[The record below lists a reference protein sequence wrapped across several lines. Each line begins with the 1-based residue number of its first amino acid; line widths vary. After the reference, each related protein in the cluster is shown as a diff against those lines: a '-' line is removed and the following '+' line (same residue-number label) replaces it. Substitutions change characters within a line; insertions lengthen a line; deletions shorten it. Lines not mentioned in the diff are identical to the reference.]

1 MTTKPSNDV
10 QDAEIELVQTGG
22 TIAIHTREPIR
33 RAVIVAAEYSDTRL
47 ANAHEQLENTER
59 KIRALYEQHEHELRV
74 HGQAIAK
81 AEQTRRRA
89 DECQAIVKTSEVRL
103 RAIEQELRAL
113 SVQLYTTESV
123 RRG

>member
-1 MTTKPSNDV
+1 MANDDIP
-10 QDAEIELVQTGG
+10 DAEIESPTD
-22 TIAIHTREPIR
+22 AILAAALAPLRPIH
-33 RAVIVAAEYSDTRL
+33 RASVVTAEYSDTRL
-47 ANAHEQLENTER
+47 ANAHEQLEKTER

>member
-1 MTTKPSNDV
+1 VANDDIP
-10 QDAEIELVQTGG
+10 DAEIESPTD
-22 TIAIHTREPIR
+22 AILAAALAPLRPIH
-33 RAVIVAAEYSDTRL
+33 RASVVTAEYSDTRL
-47 ANAHEQLENTER
+47 ANAHEQLEKTER